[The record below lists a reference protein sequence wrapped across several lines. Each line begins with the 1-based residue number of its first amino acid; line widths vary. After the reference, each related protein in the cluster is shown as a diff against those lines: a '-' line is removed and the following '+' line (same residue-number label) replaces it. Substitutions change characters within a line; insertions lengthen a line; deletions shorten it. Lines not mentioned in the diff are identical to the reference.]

1 MVIRRCMKRLLRGC
15 WLLFASVALTAC
27 GGGGS
32 GSEPPGNNSPPTPSA
47 IAKAEAYRFLD
58 QATFGPTEAEAQRV
72 ISRGY
77 AGWIDDQL
85 SLPVSLEVPYLQS
98 LALPAATQLSQTDRL
113 DAWFRNAVLAP
124 DQLRQRVAF
133 ALSEITVVSDQG
145 VLFNFPLGL
154 AYYYDLLAQNAFG
167 NFREL
172 MEIVTLNPSMGV
184 YLSMLGNEKPDAARN
199 IRPDENYA
207 RELMQL
213 FTIGLVELNPDGT
226 EKLDAQGQPI
236 PSYTQEII
244 EGFAHVYTGWTF
256 GGSPAFHL
264 PSFDFQRPMQA
275 FPAFHDTGAK
285 LVLRGAVIPAG
296 QTPQEDLED
305 ALDNVFGHPNVGP
318 FIAKRLIQRLT
329 SSNPSS
335 AYVERVAARFDDNGA
350 GVRGDLAAVVRA
362 ILLDPEARA
371 VPTTGHVGK
380 LKEPLIRLVALWRAF
395 DGKAA
400 NGRYLLEQPQV
411 FFGQA
416 PLRSPSVFNFFSPAH
431 QPWGEIA
438 SAGLFAPEM
447 EIVTEYSA
455 THMTNYVLFSIYLR
469 NQATPG
475 LVADDIYIDLSA
487 EQQLAAD
494 PTAMVD
500 RIVDKFT
507 GGRTSDAVKAEAVA
521 MASRAPASNPTLRV
535 AEALFLIATSPEY
548 AALQ

>member
-1 MVIRRCMKRLLRGC
+1 MDSRTKRALGACLL
-15 WLLFASVALTAC
+15 LLTSAALTAC

-32 GSEPPGNNSPPTPSA
+32 ESEPPDNNNPPTPTA
-47 IAKAEAYRFLD
+47 ITKAEAYRFLD
-58 QATFGPTEAEAQRV
+58 QATFGPTETEAQRV

-98 LALPAATQLSQTDRL
+98 LALSAGVQLSQTDRL
-113 DAWFRNAVLAP
+113 DAWFRNAVLGP
-124 DQLRQRVAF
+124 DQLRQRVTF
-133 ALSEITVVSDQG
+133 ALSEIMVVSDQS

-226 EKLDAQGQPI
+226 EKLDTQGQPI

-305 ALDNVFGHPNVGP
+305 ALDHIFSHPNVGP

-329 SSNPSS
+329 SSNPSP
-335 AYVERVAARFDDNGA
+335 AYVERVAARFDNNGS

-362 ILLDPEARA
+362 ILLDAEARA
-371 VPTTGHVGK
+371 APTTGHEGK
-380 LKEPLIRLVALWRAF
+380 LKEPLIRLIALWRAF

-400 NGRYLLEQPQV
+400 SGRYLLEQPQV

-416 PLRSPSVFNFFSPAH
+416 PLRSPSVFNFFNPDH
-431 QPWGEIA
+431 QPAGEIA

-455 THMTNYVLFSIYLR
+455 TNMTNYVLFSIYLR

-494 PTAMVD
+494 PTAMVN
-500 RIVDKFT
+500 RIVDKFS

-521 MASRAPASNPTLRV
+521 MASRAPLNNPTLRV